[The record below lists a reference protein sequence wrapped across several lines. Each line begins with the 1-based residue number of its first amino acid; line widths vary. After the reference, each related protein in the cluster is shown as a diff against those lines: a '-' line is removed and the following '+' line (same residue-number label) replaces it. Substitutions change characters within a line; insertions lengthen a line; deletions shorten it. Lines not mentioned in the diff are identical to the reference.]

1 MRFGLTAGRFSRDLP
16 VGVDPAKAERV
27 SIDRDSNKY
36 NQRTKRAD
44 DSLDVDAKW
53 PSRMKDLFRGIDRP
67 GPGIIHRS
75 LLSTPSSD
83 AGTLRSRGCFFFLFS
98 DRTIPPPRRTRRAT
112 RISRRKPK
120 QLWHLL
126 NF

>member
-44 DSLDVDAKW
+44 DSLDVGAKW
-53 PSRMKDLFRGIDRP
+53 PSRVKDLFRGSIVRDP
-67 GPGIIHRS
+67 G
-75 LLSTPSSD
+75 L
-83 AGTLRSRGCFFFLFS
+83 
-98 DRTIPPPRRTRRAT
+98 
-112 RISRRKPK
+112 
-120 QLWHLL
+120 
-126 NF
+126 